1 MMTAL
6 VIWQIILTVLVVALS
21 VTLLA
26 LARQIGVLHERMAP
40 IGAQEARP
48 GLDVGQTVP
57 RLVMHTLDDAPVVV
71 GEALAPGQR
80 QLLLFVAP
88 ECPVCKR
95 VIPIVREI
103 AAERHDSLVFI
114 GDGPVPEL
122 KDMVASRPEMQGI
135 PLLTGVELGLVLQIN
150 RLPALVMLD
159 ERGAIRVKDIV
170 NTRRQIEELLDKV
183 PSARRNGRVER
194 GVNSHACVW

>member
-1 MMTAL
+1 MMVAL
-6 VIWQIILTVLVVALS
+6 LIWQGFLTVLVLVLA

-26 LARQIGVLHERMAP
+26 LARQIGVLHERIAP

-57 RLVMHTLDDAPVVV
+57 RLVLHTLEDRPVMIGDA
-71 GEALAPGQR
+71 LQPGHYQM
-80 QLLLFVAP
+80 LLFVAP

-95 VIPIVREI
+95 VIPVAREV
-103 AAERHDSLVFI
+103 AASRGFEFLFV

-122 KDMVASRPEMQGI
+122 QDMVASRPEMQDV

-150 RLPALVMLD
+150 RLPALVLLD
-159 ERGAIRVKDIV
+159 ERGVIRAKDIV
-170 NTRRQIEELLDKV
+170 NTRRQIEELLDTVPVAPKV
-183 PSARRNGRVER
+183 DRVKT
-194 GVNSHACVW
+194 GVISHAAV